1 MPLFR
6 RRPPTEFASPIGTLP
21 CSERGCTNETA
32 ITCAYRDRRGRA
44 CAMAF
49 CPEHWSEVGGIQY
62 CRRHAGTISA
72 MGPGT
77 ELGALPELENRGPSL
92 VSWVADEIGPEV
104 EALLRGVAKNGETVK
119 AEPEVKVIF
128 DHKRRRRYERSWKLI
143 EPTGI
148 SLKVALTVNEDED
161 DALVDVRVNSN
172 VIARGVPPWI
182 ARRRAGLGVGGQ
194 VDKDQRELFHRFFI
208 NHIAEEVA
216 AQRSSEARLTA

>member
-6 RRPPTEFASPIGTLP
+6 HRPTEFASPIGTLP
-21 CSERGCTNETA
+21 CSEQGCRNETA
-32 ITCAYRDRRGRA
+32 IMCAYHDRRGRA
-44 CAMAF
+44 CTVAF
-49 CPEHWSEVGGIQY
+49 CPDHWSEVGGVVY

-72 MGPGT
+72 MGADT
-77 ELGALPELENRGPSL
+77 EIGALPELENRGPSL

-104 EALLRGVAKNGETVK
+104 EGLLRRAARGGESVK
-119 AEPEVKVIF
+119 TESAVKVIF
-128 DHKRRRRYERSWKLI
+128 DHKRRRRWERSWKLI

-161 DALVDVRVNSN
+161 DALIDVRVNSN

-216 AQRSSEARLTA
+216 AQRTADASLSA